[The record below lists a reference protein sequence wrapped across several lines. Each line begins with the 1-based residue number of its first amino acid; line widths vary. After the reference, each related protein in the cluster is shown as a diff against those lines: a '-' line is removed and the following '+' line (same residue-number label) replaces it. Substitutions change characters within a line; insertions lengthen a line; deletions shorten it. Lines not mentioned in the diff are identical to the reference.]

1 MLQSESLQSL
11 LDQTLEAYELW
22 AATYA
27 PTPHNPLMRAEQAAM
42 LEYWPDVEGRRA
54 LDLACGSGRYTALLA
69 RDQPDSVV
77 ALDFSAAMLRQVQ
90 GANRV
95 RASMMHLPFVAGSFD
110 VAISGLAL
118 GHAPTLQPWVD
129 EISRVLDSSGVLLYS
144 DFHPEAARAGMVR
157 SFQLDKSRTITLPH
171 ACHEVAAQQHALE
184 SAGFTVQA
192 MHELRVGQEFQE
204 VFPGCDEFYRD
215 WDGVPLLL
223 IVRASK

>member
-11 LDQTLEAYELW
+11 LDQTLAAYELW

-42 LEYWPDVEGRRA
+42 LEYWPDVEGKRA

-69 RDQPDSVV
+69 RDQPDCLV

-90 GANRV
+90 AANRV
-95 RASMMHLPFVAGSFD
+95 RASMMHLPFVAESFD
-110 VAISGLAL
+110 VVISGLAL
-118 GHAPTLQPWVD
+118 GHAPALQPWVD
-129 EISRVLDSSGVLLYS
+129 EVSRVLDRGGLLLYS

-157 SFQLDKSRTITLPH
+157 SFQLDSSRTITLPH
-171 ACHEVAAQQHALE
+171 ACYDAAVQRRALE
-184 SAGFTVQA
+184 SAGLTVEV

-204 VFPGCDEFYRD
+204 VFPGCDRFYRD